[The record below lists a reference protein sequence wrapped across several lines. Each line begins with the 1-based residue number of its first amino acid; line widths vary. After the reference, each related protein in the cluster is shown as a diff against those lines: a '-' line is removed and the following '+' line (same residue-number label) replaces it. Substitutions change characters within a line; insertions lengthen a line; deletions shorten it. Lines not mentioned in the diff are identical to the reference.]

1 MVLILTLS
9 LLNTMFIKICYD
21 PECAL
26 TEQSR
31 KRSANLCI
39 YLQIHC
45 RKQSLSFV
53 HLYICH
59 SLEPSLLLTTLHTH
73 TKTGRKKRTKDYTSN
88 ALVTLPIY
96 NCQLEREKECNRTGM
111 KEGFADFYF
120 VHVCQMKKV
129 MSTASLVPISIQ
141 KCKRLLT
148 NKNKLNLK
156 KYFQG

>member
-1 MVLILTLS
+1 MCPYWAKQKKISQPLHLLT
-9 LLNTMFIKICYD
+9 NT
-21 PECAL
+21 
-26 TEQSR
+26 
-31 KRSANLCI
+31 
-39 YLQIHC
+39 LQ
-45 RKQSLSFV
+45 KTQSLSFV

-73 TKTGRKKRTKDYTSN
+73 TKTGRKKRTKDYTNN